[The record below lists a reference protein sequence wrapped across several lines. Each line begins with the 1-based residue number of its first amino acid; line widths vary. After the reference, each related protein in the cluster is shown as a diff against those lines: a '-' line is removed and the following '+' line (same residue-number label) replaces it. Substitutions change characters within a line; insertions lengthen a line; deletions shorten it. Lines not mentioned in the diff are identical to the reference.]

1 MRALLL
7 AAGLGTRLRPIT
19 NTTPKCLVPI
29 HGQALLAIWLQRLA
43 QAGIGPFLVNTH
55 HLSGQVDAFV
65 EASPYQRDISLV
77 HERDL
82 LGTAGTLVANLDFF
96 AGADGLL
103 IHADNYCLAD
113 FSAFLQ
119 AHRSRPPECLMTM
132 MTFRTDAPS
141 SCGIVELDARG
152 VVVGFHEKVAKPPG
166 NLANGAIY
174 ILSAEFLK
182 RLRFDLNTA
191 TDFSTEVLGRLV
203 GEIYSYETSKPF
215 LDIGTPENYF
225 RANKQPGGSR
235 KTVYS
240 SKGTVKPITQGD

>member
-19 NTTPKCLVPI
+19 DTTPKCLVPI

-55 HLSGQVDAFV
+55 YLSGQVNAFV
-65 EASPYQRDISLV
+65 ESSPYRQDILLV

-82 LGTAGTLVANLDFF
+82 LGTAGTLLANLDFF
-96 AGADGLL
+96 AGTDGLL

-152 VVVGFHEKVAKPPG
+152 VVEGFHEKVANPPG
-166 NLANGAIY
+166 NLANGAVY
-174 ILSAEFLK
+174 ILSAELLR
-182 RLRFDLNTA
+182 RLGSDLRSV
-191 TDFSTEVLGRLV
+191 TDFSTEVLSLLV
-203 GEIYSYETSKPF
+203 GKIYSYDTAATF
-215 LDIGTPENYF
+215 LDIGTPENYAK
-225 RANKQPGGSR
+225 ANCPTSD
-235 KTVYS
+235 
-240 SKGTVKPITQGD
+240 KPALVVRS